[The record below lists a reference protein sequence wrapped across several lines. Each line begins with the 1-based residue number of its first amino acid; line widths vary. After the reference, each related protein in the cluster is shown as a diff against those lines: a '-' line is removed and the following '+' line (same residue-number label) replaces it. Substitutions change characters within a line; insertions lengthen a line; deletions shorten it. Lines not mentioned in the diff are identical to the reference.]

1 MLAIQCSARVSQPHG
16 SCPTA
21 RPRVS
26 AAWQHAFGDVT
37 PAAALTFQ
45 TLGTSFNIA
54 GVPLARDAAVVDAGF
69 DVHVS
74 PQTTLGLS
82 YFGKIA
88 EHAQDHSVK
97 GSFAYRF

>member
-1 MLAIQCSARVSQPHG
+1 VSR
-16 SCPTA
+16 PT
-21 RPRVS
+21 PRVS

-54 GVPLARDAAVVDAGF
+54 RVPLARDAAVVDAGF
-69 DVHVS
+69 DVRVT
-74 PQTTLGLS
+74 PQITFALS
-82 YFGKIA
+82 YFGKLA
-88 EHAQDHSVK
+88 SHVEDHSVK